1 MRFELSDEVILRSLT
16 DEDAAELYAVV
27 EANRDHLS
35 PWMPWAAGQTLAG
48 TEIFIRSAIRQERDH
63 DGFQLALVEREQICG
78 VVGYHRLDHENDTT
92 SVGYWLAANRQGR
105 GLMTRAVGELVSYAF
120 DELGMHRVE
129 LRAAPANGRS
139 RALAERLG
147 FREEGLLREAE
158 RFGDEYR
165 DLILYSLLAS
175 ERAESR

>member
-1 MRFELSDEVILRSLT
+1 MRFELSDELVLRSL
-16 DEDAAELYAVV
+16 EAQDARELYTVV
-27 EANRDHLS
+27 EANRAHLS

-63 DGFQLALVEREQICG
+63 DGFQLAVVERGDICG

-92 SVGYWLAANRQGR
+92 SVGYWLTAERQGR
-105 GLMTRAVGELVSYAF
+105 GLMTRAVGQLVSYAF
-120 DELGMHRVE
+120 DELDMHRIE
-129 LRAAPANGRS
+129 LRAAPDNTRS

-165 DLILYSLLAS
+165 DLILYALLAGD
-175 ERAESR
+175 RG

>member
-1 MRFELSDEVILRSLT
+1 MRFELSDGLILRSLRA
-16 DEDAAELYAVV
+16 EDAKELYAVV

-63 DGFQLALVEREQICG
+63 DGFQLAVVEGDEICG
-78 VVGYHRLDHENDTT
+78 VVGYHRVDHENNTT
-92 SVGYWLAANRQGR
+92 SVGYWLTAARQGR
-105 GLMTRAVGELVSYAF
+105 GVMTRAVGELLTYAF
-120 DELGMHRVE
+120 EELGMHRIE
-129 LRAAPANGRS
+129 LRAAPANTRS

-147 FREEGLLREAE
+147 FREEGLLRESE

-165 DLILYSLLAS
+165 DLILYARLVSDAG
-175 ERAESR
+175 